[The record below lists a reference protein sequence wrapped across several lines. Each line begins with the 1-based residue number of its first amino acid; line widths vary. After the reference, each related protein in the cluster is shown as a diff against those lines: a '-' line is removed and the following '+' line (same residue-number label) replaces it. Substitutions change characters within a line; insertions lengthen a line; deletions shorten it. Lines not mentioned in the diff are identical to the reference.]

1 MRLSEQNV
9 RANAESIAGYLG
21 LTPDERPITSLPLH
35 YSFGLSV
42 LNSHL
47 LAGAVVVLSGD
58 SVLQRP
64 FWDAFRAHG
73 CTSLAGVPFTYQML
87 ERVGFRDMDLPTLT
101 TLQQAG
107 GALDLHLTRVYAEHM
122 ARLGRRFFVMYGQ
135 TEATA
140 RIAYVPPERLLDK
153 LGSAGIA
160 IPAGRLRIDADE
172 SASRAARSTGEIIYE
187 GPNVMLGYASDPDDL
202 RRGDDLHGVLRTGDI
217 GYLDEDGFLFLV
229 GRSKRIAKVFG
240 LRVNLDEVEVA
251 LRESGPAAVVGGS
264 DAIWAFC
271 AFGTNK
277 SSADLAQDARSPVP
291 VASQR
296 PPFPTRGGH
305 PDDGIRQD
313 RLLAGSGMDDELE
326 RLLDLEQYSL
336 AEHEKEA
343 WLRAEPEPAH
353 RSPRAAVP
361 GARAHPRCREPG
373 AFAGARLDEVPYLP
387 VSLFKWIKLA
397 SVPDEEIFKVMTS
410 SGTTS
415 QVPSRIYLDIETAR
429 LQTRAAIE
437 HRGPLSRP
445 TAPADA
451 DRRSPGRDRRPS
463 PADRS
468 GGGDPWDAQ
477 LRARPLV
484 RSRRRDAA

>member
-1 MRLSEQNV
+1 MTFPGSGRQGGPALVSATSGEVLSYRDLEAQGRELCAPLGRAKELLLLFCRNDAFTVAAYTGAVGAGHAVALLDGQGSPQLGADLVTVYRPAWLAGPPGVAERLATCGVPVQAVVPVDGGELVRTEYPSPGGLHPDLSVMLATSGTTGSRRFVRLSEQNV

-277 SSADLAQDARSPVP
+277 SLADLARTLARRYRLHPSALHFRRVE
-291 VASQR
+291 AI
-296 PPFPTRGGH
+296 PTTE
-305 PDDGIRQD
+305 
-313 RLLAGSGMDDELE
+313 SGKTDYW
-326 RLLDLEQYSL
+326 QVQ
-336 AEHEKEA
+336 A
-343 WLRAEPEPAH
+343 W
-353 RSPRAAVP
+353 
-361 GARAHPRCREPG
+361 
-373 AFAGARLDEVPYLP
+373 
-387 VSLFKWIKLA
+387 
-397 SVPDEEIFKVMTS
+397 MTS
-410 SGTTS
+410 
-415 QVPSRIYLDIETAR
+415 
-429 LQTRAAIE
+429 
-437 HRGPLSRP
+437 
-445 TAPADA
+445 
-451 DRRSPGRDRRPS
+451 
-463 PADRS
+463 
-468 GGGDPWDAQ
+468 
-477 LRARPLV
+477 
-484 RSRRRDAA
+484 